1 MKVPAW
7 IISITDNVS
16 VAVGE
21 FELIHILPDNPIL
34 FNVPTAPYYC
44 QQVFIWQHKIIPIM
58 NLAARF
64 GLDNPAMTYD
74 DFVVGIFAYRAEK
87 TGLFEY
93 GALLLTATP
102 YRTEVSDEQ
111 ACPLPT
117 DLFAWKHYV
126 RCCFQDTETQKAIPI
141 LNLER
146 LFAYQDNAVSLGFV
160 PQPKLH

>member
-1 MKVPAW
+1 MKVSAW
-7 IISITDNVS
+7 IISITDTVS
-16 VAVGE
+16 ASVGE
-21 FELIHILPDNPIL
+21 FELVHILPDNPVL

-44 QQVFIWQHKIIPIM
+44 QQVFIWQNKIIPVM

-64 GLDNPAMTYD
+64 GLEKPAVTND
-74 DFVVGIFAYRAEK
+74 HFIVSIFAYRAEK

-102 YRTEVSDEQ
+102 YRTEVSDDQ

-117 DLFAWKHYV
+117 DLSAWTHYV

-160 PQPKLH
+160 P